1 MKMTIRKKMLSGFM
15 ILTVLLGAICAL
27 SYYEIQKVNH
37 SYSDLV
43 EQLDT
48 NLINIKDIQLYASRE
63 IASLR
68 GILAG
73 DEGSIEFLQTTIEQ
87 LEEKVTSEKTVIQGQ
102 EANELLI
109 TISDLHE
116 QLKEKSLNVINSKEV
131 NNEQVNQLVN
141 EEIIPIAAQIEEA
154 ANKMVEIQT
163 KEMQEGITVNSDM
176 VDSVK
181 NINLFWGLISSAL
194 AIFIS
199 VLMSRMIT
207 RPILFLVEGARNI
220 ALGDLTHDD
229 IKVKN
234 HDEIGELAHVFNEM
248 KQNLRQL
255 IHQVHLN
262 SERVAF
268 TSDELSASAE
278 DTNRATEQISFAMQ
292 EIAMGA
298 EKQVSMVIQAAEA
311 SEEIS
316 KGMSKAADSIQSV
329 ANLTVAANNNA
340 AIGNEVVK
348 RTLEQMNQ
356 VHDSAR
362 ESAQVVHTLS
372 EKSEEIGKIIELI
385 TQVADQTN
393 LLALNAA
400 IEAARAGEQ
409 GKGFTVVAD
418 EVRKLANQSSTAAEQ
433 IRSLIKDIQDES
445 QKAVKSINSST
456 QVVKE
461 GLNMVRKTG
470 DSFQDIDQS
479 IKQVAVE
486 SQEVAAIV
494 KQVHS
499 NLKKVDNGMQEVRY
513 IVEEST
519 AKIQNAAASTEEQN
533 STMKEVSSSAEVL
546 SEMAQE
552 LQKIISSF
560 KS

>member
-1 MKMTIRKKMLSGFM
+1 MTIRKKMLSGFL
-15 ILTVLLGAICAL
+15 ILTVLLGAVCAL
-27 SYYEIQKVNH
+27 SYYEIQKINH

-63 IASLR
+63 IASFR

-73 DEGSIEFLQTTIEQ
+73 DEGSLDFLQTTIEQ
-87 LEEKVTSEKTVIQGQ
+87 LEEKVTSEETVIQDQ

-109 TISDLHE
+109 TISKLHD
-116 QLKEKSLNVINSKEV
+116 QLKEKSLNVINSKEE
-131 NNEQVNQLVN
+131 NDEQINQLVN

-154 ANKMVEIQT
+154 ANEIVEIQT
-163 KEMQEGITVNSDM
+163 KQMEKAITANSDR

-181 NINLFWGLISSAL
+181 NINLFWGLISSML

-199 VLMSRMIT
+199 VLMSRLIT

-220 ALGDLTHDD
+220 ALGDLTQDD
-229 IKVKN
+229 IKVRN
-234 HDEIGELAHVFNEM
+234 RDEIGELAHVFNEM

-262 SERVAF
+262 AERVAF

-278 DTNRATEQISFAMQ
+278 DTNRATEQISYAMQ
-292 EIAMGA
+292 EIAMGT
-298 EKQVSMVIQAAEA
+298 EKQVFTVIQTAEA

-316 KGMSKAADSIQSV
+316 KGMTKAADSIQSV
-329 ANLTVAANNNA
+329 ANLTVVANNNA
-340 AIGNEVVK
+340 VLGNDVVK
-348 RTLEQMNQ
+348 QTIEQMNQ
-356 VHDSAR
+356 VQDSAS
-362 ESAQVVHTLS
+362 ESAQVVHRLS
-372 EKSEEIGKIIELI
+372 EKSKEIGKIIELI

-418 EVRKLANQSSTAAEQ
+418 EVRKLANQSSNAAGQ
-433 IRSLIKDIQDES
+433 IRTLIEEMQNES
-445 QKAVKSINSST
+445 QKAVKSINNST
-456 QVVKE
+456 LVVKE
-461 GLNMVRKTG
+461 GLKMVSKTS
-470 DSFQDIDQS
+470 DSFQEIVQS

-486 SQEVAAIV
+486 SQEVAVIV
-494 KQVHS
+494 KQVNS
-499 NLKKVDNGMQEVRY
+499 NLQKVDKGVQEVRY

-533 STMKEVSSSAEVL
+533 STMKEVFSSAEVL

-552 LQKIISSF
+552 LQKFISKF

>member
-1 MKMTIRKKMLSGFM
+1 MTIRKKMLSGFL
-15 ILTVLLGAICAL
+15 ILTVLLGAVCAL
-27 SYYEIQKVNH
+27 SYYEIQKINH

-63 IASLR
+63 VASLR

-73 DEGSIEFLQTTIEQ
+73 EEGSLEFLQTTIEQ
-87 LEEKVTSEKTVIQGQ
+87 LEEKVTSEETVIQGQ

-116 QLKEKSLNVINSKEV
+116 QLKEKSLNAINSEEA

-154 ANKMVEIQT
+154 ANEMVEIQT
-163 KEMQEGITVNSDM
+163 KQMQEGITANSDM
-176 VDSVK
+176 VASVK

-194 AIFIS
+194 AILIS
-199 VLMSRMIT
+199 VFMSRMIT

-220 ALGDLTHDD
+220 ALGDLTQDD
-229 IKVKN
+229 IIVGN
-234 HDEIGELAHVFNEM
+234 RDEIGELARVFNEM
-248 KQNLRQL
+248 KQSLRQL

-278 DTNRATEQISFAMQ
+278 DTNRATEQITFAMQ

-329 ANLTVAANNNA
+329 ANLTIAANNNA
-340 AIGNEVVK
+340 AIGNDVVK
-348 RTLEQMNQ
+348 QTIEQMNQ
-356 VHDSAR
+356 VQDSAR

-372 EKSEEIGKIIELI
+372 EKSKEIGKIIELI

-418 EVRKLANQSSTAAEQ
+418 EVRKLANQSSIAAEQ
-433 IRSLIKDIQDES
+433 IRNLIKEIQDES

-470 DSFQDIDQS
+470 NSFRDIDQS

-499 NLKKVDNGMQEVRY
+499 NLQKVDNGIQEVRY

-533 STMKEVSSSAEVL
+533 STMKEVSSSAEIL

-552 LQKIISSF
+552 LQGIISNF